1 MEAKV
6 KDKNKINSNI
16 RRDDLHPQSLLQRP
30 VVHRVA
36 VRVRVRGRIRVAAVP
51 AVISFVATGCTAS
64 TASPRRARVPI
75 APRMRVL
82 SPIAVP
88 VLRVALPL
96 ALLAALAPLAVPV
109 VPLPLPRPLALAA
122 LRRRAATDYAVDL
135 HLYHCF
141 RVPPAVACMLPA
153 RTVSAAAPATAP
165 AAVVVALRFL
175 RERRR
180 EAWRGSGRRGPLWLG
195 QPWALV
201 RAWLGRWRLVGAATA
216 AAAAAFGR
224 QRGRVRVVR

>member
-1 MEAKV
+1 MEAKI
-6 KDKNKINSNI
+6 KDKNEINSNI

-36 VRVRVRGRIRVAAVP
+36 VRVCVRGRIRAAAVP
-51 AVISFVATGCTAS
+51 AVISFVAPGRPAS

-82 SPIAVP
+82 APIAVP

-96 ALLAALAPLAVPV
+96 ALLATLAPLAVPV
-109 VPLPLPRPLALAA
+109 VALPFPRPLALAA

-135 HLYHCF
+135 HLYHCL
-141 RVPPAVACMLPA
+141 RVPPAVARVLAA
-153 RTVSAAAPATAP
+153 RTVSTAAPAP

-180 EAWRGSGRRGPLWLG
+180 ETWRGAGGRGPL
-195 QPWALV
+195 
-201 RAWLGRWRLVGAATA
+201 
-216 AAAAAFGR
+216 
-224 QRGRVRVVR
+224 